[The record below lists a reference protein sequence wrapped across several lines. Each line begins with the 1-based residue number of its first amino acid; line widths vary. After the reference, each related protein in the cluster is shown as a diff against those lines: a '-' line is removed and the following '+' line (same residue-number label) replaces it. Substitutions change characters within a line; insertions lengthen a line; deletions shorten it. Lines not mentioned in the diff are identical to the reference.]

1 MARMTLKLIA
11 NAIVAKP
18 TGISAVDD
26 LLQRF
31 DELAEDDQG
40 VFIEAL
46 IRRERIQR
54 IMMLVSKCAKDK
66 IDGIRDP

>member
-1 MARMTLKLIA
+1 MQFDQSTPSAPSTC
-11 NAIVAKP
+11 
-18 TGISAVDD
+18 ISAVDD

-31 DELAEDDQG
+31 DELAEDDQD

-46 IRRERIQR
+46 IRKENIQR
-54 IMMLVSKCAKDK
+54 IMMLVSKYAKDR